1 MLNISFVVIKV
12 DTLLLMSKTVI
23 CVVYLGDFLFWALSQ
38 SVIYNVMKSLKE
50 DGNSYNYEHS
60 K

>member
-23 CVVYLGDFLFWALSQ
+23 CVVYVDDCLFWACLKSD
-38 SVIYNVMKSLKE
+38 IYNVV
-50 DGNSYNYEHS
+50 NYL
-60 K
+60 